1 MRYYSPNIIK
11 AKVVFLLLSSMA
23 LASPL
28 ATVSGM
34 IVNSFLFPPLPP
46 AFSTSMIHVNKAS
59 AGMKTLMVKYLCGFK
74 T

>member
-28 ATVSGM
+28 ATVSG
-34 IVNSFLFPPLPP
+34 IFLFPPLPP
-46 AFSTSMIHVNKAS
+46 ACSTFMIHVNKAS